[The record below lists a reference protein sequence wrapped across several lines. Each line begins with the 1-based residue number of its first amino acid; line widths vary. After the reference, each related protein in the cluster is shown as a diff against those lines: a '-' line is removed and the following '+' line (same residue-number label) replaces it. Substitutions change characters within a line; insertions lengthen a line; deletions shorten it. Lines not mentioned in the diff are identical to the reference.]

1 MNKFLIK
8 LLMIFVTVSGAMSST
23 LFAQEAE
30 LVDEDAPRLT
40 TEQRLQIQKLNEEFQ
55 AITDPIAKRDRRYPQ
70 YAADLEELKNISD
83 DVLFAEKARSFTAN
97 MPNFSGMS
105 CAPPALP
112 NAITT
117 CVYSESCLR
126 CV

>member
-105 CAPPALP
+105 CAP
-112 NAITT
+112 
-117 CVYSESCLR
+117 
-126 CV
+126 